1 MEVKGNDNEKKMG
14 KGKKKND
21 ITPFSAHEE
30 KLMK

>member
-1 MEVKGNDNEKKMG
+1 MAMTDDKQMG